1 MGKPIQSNN
10 PTTMIKRILVALD
23 ADSDTPT
30 AIRYA
35 ADIASRYDALV
46 VGLAVVDTGTIDEET
61 RGGGIGSMYYAEKLR
76 ANLTDETRQKAAE
89 LIQAFESSLE
99 GTGVAH
105 KETIAEGVPFHR
117 IVEDMKYHDLLVIGR
132 EPHFFYGRPEQK
144 TASLAYVVKETTG
157 PTLIVGETYRPIR
170 RVLIAHDGSDPSARA
185 LQYFVHLKPFGA
197 DVEIEVINIH
207 TGDDSESTLRLELVA
222 SYLEAHDLSVSTRSL
237 RGGDAGDV
245 ICDYARDTGAD
256 VVVAGARAASK
267 LKKWAFGS
275 TTSKLLNKCPGA
287 LFFNH

>member
-1 MGKPIQSNN
+1 
-10 PTTMIKRILVALD
+10 MIKRILVALD
-23 ADSDTPT
+23 PDSDTPT

-46 VGLAVVDTGTIDEET
+46 VGLAVVDTGTIEEET

-76 ANLTDETRQKAAE
+76 ANLTDETRQRATE
-89 LIQAFESSLE
+89 LIRGFESALE

-105 KETIAEGVPFHR
+105 TETIAEGVPFHR

-157 PTLIVGETYRPIR
+157 PTLIVGDTYRPVR
-170 RVLIAHDGSDPSARA
+170 RVLIAHDGTDPSART
-185 LQYFVHLKPFGA
+185 LQYFVHLKPFGT
-197 DVEIEVINIH
+197 DVEIEAIH
-207 TGDDSESTLRLELVA
+207 IHSGDEAESRLRLELVA
-222 SYLEAHDLSVSTRSL
+222 SYLKAHDLSATTRSFG
-237 RGGDAGDV
+237 GGDPGDV
-245 ICDYARDTGAD
+245 ISQYAHETSAD
-256 VVVAGARAASK
+256 VVVAGAHAVSK

-275 TTSKLLNKCPGA
+275 TTSRLLKKCPTA